1 MELCESGRVTMTG
14 DVRIADDSPSRT
26 TIVEH
31 AARCFERYGV
41 HRTRMADIADGAGIS
56 RQALYRMFPNRQSV
70 LDAVVQQH
78 VDDFVVKLQ
87 PILLA
92 CDTFA
97 EELVETG
104 VQVIRIVRET
114 PDLLDLSLEP
124 AGQASRFLLRP
135 GTVAG
140 KLSQG
145 VWQPVIDRGRERGE
159 VRADLVDQDFI
170 EWVST
175 TMLMYGLR
183 EDIPLDQI
191 RVLLRSFLVPAA
203 TG

>member
-1 MELCESGRVTMTG
+1 MAGSVQVPDES
-14 DVRIADDSPSRT
+14 SSRT
-26 TIVEH
+26 AIVEH

-56 RQALYRMFPNRQSV
+56 RPALYRMFPNRQSV
-70 LDAVVQQH
+70 IDAVVQRH
-78 VDDFVVKLQ
+78 VDEFVVTLR

-104 VQVIRIVRET
+104 VQVIHILRET
-114 PDLLDLSLEP
+114 PDLLELSLEP
-124 AGQASRFLLRP
+124 AGQASRLLLRR
-135 GTVAG
+135 GTAAG

-159 VRADLVDQDFI
+159 VRPDLLDQDFI
-170 EWVST
+170 EWVSA

-191 RVLLRSFLVPAA
+191 RILLRNFLVPAA
-203 TG
+203 IA